1 MGKCWEFLGGS
12 NSFPFLTFSFS
23 HVRFLF
29 LWESVCLYQERTK
42 PQTDIE
48 VEERGR
54 KVYGPIFRSFPPF
67 PIYTKAKANSA
78 AICVNDEEEIKGLGA
93 WWGRSDLEFNA
104 QRGGIDFSA
113 PIFGKNIAIRWRK
126 CIPMDPPLCQ
136 RLCPVPSRK

>member
-1 MGKCWEFLGGS
+1 MLGVSWRLQFL
-12 NSFPFLTFSFS
+12 PFS
-23 HVRFLF
+23 HFQSRTISFF
-29 LWESVCLYQERTK
+29 CGKASVNAKSAQNHRQL
-42 PQTDIE
+42 E

-54 KVYGPIFRSFPPF
+54 KVYGPIFRSFPPL

-104 QRGGIDFSA
+104 RRRKERIDFSA
-113 PIFGKNIAIRWRK
+113 TIFGKNIAMWWRK